1 MEANL
6 PQPSAAAV
14 SFIHMD
20 DKIRPQLHIFI
31 IFFQLGFVSV
41 KLINGPWYYR
51 RRISPGTGTGFP
63 PDIFR
68 NIRRLLP
75 HIFPG
80 CGKHIRHHV
89 GNGASID
96 FLLIAHVLQIFAVKS
111 RGIHVETGRCTE
123 NLRVSGPAKPFIT
136 LGAVRW
142 HIQEITLL
150 SPDGI
155 FKETVYFIIGGGD
168 GTRSFQRRINGAG
181 FKTEAAQH
189 ILDKRYPAHLHIA
202 ETIEGK
208 MRAHMSLFPVG
219 DIGIFRLRRTQVI
232 PVKIIILQ
240 DLPIL
245 QRNFGSFFRPA
256 VKFHPSC
263 DFLTKIQHLFSCRGN
278 KQAGRREPFMNP
290 HRHTH
295 PLRQLSLRS
304 RRTHGRNRSL
314 FHASGEP
321 ALIPVP
327 DFPARIIDLTII
339 DIGEKD
345 RRRNA
350 FPCFISGNHLP
361 GAVTEGD
368 KKLRRKQKI
377 IPVYLFD
384 PCLIQIAET
393 AFVPA
398 VSQHDGQYVFSRFQL
413 LCYIIGLVLDPE
425 TVIIIKR
432 RQVFIARF
440 FPVQAC
446 FIDPKP

>member
-1 MEANL
+1 
-6 PQPSAAAV
+6 
-14 SFIHMD
+14 
-20 DKIRPQLHIFI
+20 
-31 IFFQLGFVSV
+31 
-41 KLINGPWYYR
+41 
-51 RRISPGTGTGFP
+51 
-63 PDIFR
+63 
-68 NIRRLLP
+68 
-75 HIFPG
+75 
-80 CGKHIRHHV
+80 
-89 GNGASID
+89 
-96 FLLIAHVLQIFAVKS
+96 
-111 RGIHVETGRCTE
+111 
-123 NLRVSGPAKPFIT
+123 
-136 LGAVRW
+136 
-142 HIQEITLL
+142 
-150 SPDGI
+150 
-155 FKETVYFIIGGGD
+155 
-168 GTRSFQRRINGAG
+168 
-181 FKTEAAQH
+181 
-189 ILDKRYPAHLHIA
+189 
-202 ETIEGK
+202 
-208 MRAHMSLFPVG
+208 
-219 DIGIFRLRRTQVI
+219 
-232 PVKIIILQ
+232 
-240 DLPIL
+240 
-245 QRNFGSFFRPA
+245 
-256 VKFHPSC
+256 
-263 DFLTKIQHLFSCRGN
+263 
-278 KQAGRREPFMNP
+278 MNP

-393 AFVPA
+393 ALVPA